1 MKDLVIESR
10 VCIREW
16 KDVPRVSRDRKL
28 AKSPLIN
35 NRPFISG
42 MWNASAMEHNHQ
54 MVKTL
59 EHNHQNIIIIISEID
74 TSLNLCV
81 TLVMHLIQ
89 KDGEDIKTG
98 TQIWLECGRV

>member
-1 MKDLVIESR
+1 MKDLVTESR

-28 AKSPLIN
+28 AKFPLIN

-54 MVKTL
+54 NIALVLFYFGNGTRASSQCIKRRKICFSKTR
-59 EHNHQNIIIIISEID
+59 IAY
-74 TSLNLCV
+74 
-81 TLVMHLIQ
+81 
-89 KDGEDIKTG
+89 
-98 TQIWLECGRV
+98 